1 MTSTLRYILFCSVIL
16 VVACREKKRYNL
28 PRAMTPEE
36 INEYFPKSE
45 PLAISP
51 LETAMQERG
60 LLDLQALD
68 EEIRVQLKYSSRD
81 NFLGEDLYGTLELA
95 YLQPEPARAL
105 VLANSRLK
113 RDNPNLRLLVYDA
126 ARPLSI
132 QHILW
137 NRLDSLSDEERK
149 RYVAD
154 PEETSIHNYGCAVDL
169 TIFDLETGRPLD
181 MGTPFDHFGELA
193 YPRLERRML
202 NEGRLSL
209 KQLNNRILLRS
220 VMLDAGFTPITT
232 EWWHFNFYSR
242 KTAELKYG
250 IIE

>member
-1 MTSTLRYILFCSVIL
+1 MASTLRYILFCSVIL
-16 VVACREKKRYNL
+16 VMACREKKRYDL
-28 PRAMTPEE
+28 PRALTPEE
-36 INEYFPKSE
+36 INEYFPGSE
-45 PLAISP
+45 PLAMSP
-51 LETAMQERG
+51 LEIAMQEQG
-60 LLDLQALD
+60 LIDLQDLD
-68 EEIRVQLKYSSRD
+68 EEIRVELKYSSRD
-81 NFLGEDLYGTLELA
+81 NFLGKDLYGTLELA
-95 YLQPEPARAL
+95 YLQPEPAAAL
-105 VLANSRLK
+105 IKASQLLR
-113 RDNPNLRLLVYDA
+113 RDNPGLRLLVYDA

-137 NRLDSLSDEERK
+137 NKLDSLSEEERK
-149 RYVAD
+149 KYVAHPD
-154 PEETSIHNYGCAVDL
+154 ESSIHNYGCAVDL
-169 TIFDLETGRPLD
+169 TLFDLETGRPLD

-193 YPRLERRML
+193 YPRLERSML
-202 NEGRLSL
+202 NEGKLSL

>member
-1 MTSTLRYILFCSVIL
+1 MTSTLRYILFCTAIL
-16 VVACREKKRYNL
+16 AVACREKKRYDL
-28 PRAMTPEE
+28 PRALTPAE

-45 PLAISP
+45 PLAVSP
-51 LETAMQERG
+51 LATVMEEQG

-68 EEIRVQLKYSSRD
+68 EEIRVELKYSSPD

-95 YLQPEPARAL
+95 YLQPEPAAAL
-105 VLANSRLK
+105 VEANRLLR
-113 RDNPNLRLLVYDA
+113 RDNPHLRLLVYDA

-132 QHILW
+132 QHVLW
-137 NRLDSLSDEERK
+137 NRLDSLSERERK
-149 RYVAD
+149 KYVAD
-154 PEETSIHNYGCAVDL
+154 PEEASIHNYGCAVDL
-169 TIFDLETGRPLD
+169 TILDLETGRPLD
-181 MGTPFDHFGELA
+181 MGTSFDYFGELA

-209 KQLNNRILLRS
+209 RQLNNRILLRA
-220 VMLDAGFTPITT
+220 VMRDAGFSPITT

-242 KTAELKYG
+242 KTAELKYA

>member
-16 VVACREKKRYNL
+16 TVACREEKRFDL
-28 PRAMTPEE
+28 PRSLTPEE
-36 INEYFPKSE
+36 INEYFPRSE
-45 PLAISP
+45 PLAVSAF
-51 LETAMQERG
+51 ETAMQEQG

-81 NFLGEDLYGTLELA
+81 NFIGTDLYGTLELA
-95 YLQPEPARAL
+95 YLQAEPARAL
-105 VLANSRLK
+105 VKASRMLRK
-113 RDNPNLRLLVYDA
+113 DNPSLRLLVYDA
-126 ARPLSI
+126 ARPLRV

-137 NRLDSLSDEERK
+137 KKLDSLAEEERRK
-149 RYVAD
+149 YVAD
-154 PEETSIHNYGCAVDL
+154 PEEASIHNYGCAVDL

-181 MGTPFDHFGELA
+181 MGTPFDYFGELA
-193 YPRLERRML
+193 YPRLERQLL
-202 NEGRLSL
+202 NEGKLSL

-220 VMLDAGFTPITT
+220 LLRDVGFTPITT

>member
-16 VVACREKKRYNL
+16 LTACRENKRYDL
-28 PRAMTPEE
+28 PRALTPEE

-45 PLAISP
+45 PLTLSP
-51 LETAMQERG
+51 LETAMQEQG
-60 LLDLQALD
+60 LLDLQELD
-68 EEIRVQLKYSSRD
+68 EEIRVELKYSSRD
-81 NFLGEDLYGTLELA
+81 NFLGADLYGTLELA

-105 VLANSRLK
+105 VRASRLLR
-113 RDNPNLRLLVYDA
+113 RDNPTLRLLVYDA
-126 ARPLSI
+126 ARPLSV
-132 QHILW
+132 QRALW
-137 NRLDSLSDEERK
+137 NRLDSLSEEERTK
-149 RYVAD
+149 YVAD
-154 PEETSIHNYGCAVDL
+154 PDETSIHNYGCAVDL

-181 MGTPFDHFGELA
+181 MGTPFDYFGELA

-209 KQLNNRILLRS
+209 KQLNNRILLRA

-242 KTAELKYG
+242 KTAALKYG